1 MSVMRFA
8 LGEVKKRV
16 TRHNGDVWVA
26 PYLLAPRERTRDL
39 EALIQLFEAYVGQA
53 RGMFPEERPA
63 ELIGDYRLA
72 RCLMTCLL
80 EWYDWLPPEWPGPV
94 VESESNALAAA
105 GISSASELRLSLY
118 DYVNQRWNGY
128 LASAERDKALDS
140 LAAAIGISRA
150 ALNRLLRLDYENEA
164 RLIRTASARP
174 TAAQLALRYNQR
186 AVETLLS
193 HASHI
198 EWVLPATMTDGAG
211 GGLGTVVKRVC
222 FLARK
227 MGVRYDVAFTGPHL
241 AIVDPPLSASRP
253 PANSQEV
260 KRRSLDTADNAP
272 APLEN
277 FGQAVSIIL
286 YGPTEVM
293 GAPAQYGE
301 RLARLARALLG
312 YRRSEGGGRAAL
324 AQTGL
329 SGRARMYLYGRPA
342 WFRLD
347 SRLIRLLGVLDRD
360 PEDAVADVVFDSSLE
375 HDLYS
380 DFASLS
386 TGGEARGWELEREPE
401 PILVADTILVP
412 DFALTRGRR
421 RVYLE
426 IAGYWRPGYRERKAR
441 KLALLRRRVDL
452 IIAAPESARAEFADV
467 ADDFPF
473 LWYSNHPRAQAVL
486 DLLERDFN
494 DRDERLGAVDIRSL
508 CREVVRRGRVSVRES
523 MALLHVYSRSE
534 VTLAVSRI
542 GQDQSVLWLEGI
554 GLCST
559 SWLQTLEGKI
569 STWVGEASEQRLPL
583 SVLHQ
588 LISTEETELGEL
600 GGSAVELLA
609 QRSGCSVSR
618 SSIFD
623 IEVLAPGAVPA
634 APETPVESP
643 ARMLRPQPRTAIRRK
658 QSRAQYE
665 TPLIF
670 GVEPPDDNR

>member
-1 MSVMRFA
+1 MSLMRFA

-26 PYLLAPRERTRDL
+26 PYLLAPRERTHDL
-39 EALIQLFEAYVGQA
+39 EALLQLFEAYVGQP

-72 RCLMTCLL
+72 RCLVACLL
-80 EWYDWLPPEWPGPV
+80 EWYDWLSPEWPGPV
-94 VESESNALAAA
+94 AESESNALTSA
-105 GISSASELRLSLY
+105 GIYSTSDLRLALY
-118 DYVNQRWNGY
+118 DYVNQGWNGY
-128 LASAERDKALDS
+128 LASAQREKALDG
-140 LAAAIGISRA
+140 LAARIGISRA
-150 ALNRLLRLDYENEA
+150 ALDRLLRLDYENEA
-164 RLIRTASARP
+164 RLVRTAAARP

-198 EWVLPATMTDGAG
+198 EWVLPATMTDGTG

-227 MGVRYDVAFTGPHL
+227 MGVRYDVAFTGAGL
-241 AIVDPPLSASRP
+241 GTG
-253 PANSQEV
+253 
-260 KRRSLDTADNAP
+260 DTAP

-312 YRRSEGGGRAAL
+312 YRRSEGSGGAAL
-324 AQTGL
+324 ARSGL
-329 SGRARMYLYGRPA
+329 SGRASMYLYGRPA

-347 SRLIRLLGVLDRD
+347 SRLIRLLGVLGRD
-360 PEDAVADVVFDSSLE
+360 PEDAVEDLVFDSSVE
-375 HDLYS
+375 HDLYA
-380 DFASLS
+380 DFTLLSAS
-386 TGGEARGWELEREPE
+386 GEARGWKLEREPE

-452 IIAAPESARAEFADV
+452 IIAAPESARVEFADV

-494 DRDERLGAVDIRSL
+494 DREHRLGALDVPGI
-508 CREVVRRGRVSVRES
+508 CREVVRRGRIAVRES

-534 VTLAVSRI
+534 VTLAVSQLD
-542 GQDQSVLWLEGI
+542 QDPGVVWLEGI
-554 GLCST
+554 GLCSNP
-559 SWLQTLEGKI
+559 WLQTLEGKI
-569 STWVGEASEQRLPL
+569 ATWVVEASEQRLPL
-583 SVLHQ
+583 AVLHQ
-588 LISTEETELGEL
+588 FISTEEPDLGEL

-609 QRSGCSVSR
+609 QRSGCIVSR

-623 IEVLAPGAVPA
+623 IEILAPGAAPA
-634 APETPVESP
+634 APETPIESP
-643 ARMLRPQPRTAIRRK
+643 VRMLRTQPRTAIRRK

-665 TPLIF
+665 TPSF
-670 GVEPPDDNR
+670 FEVEPTDDSR

>member
-1 MSVMRFA
+1 MRFA

-39 EALIQLFEAYVGQA
+39 EALLQLLEAYVGQP
-53 RGMFPEERPA
+53 RRMFPEERPA

-72 RCLMTCLL
+72 RCLMACLL
-80 EWYDWLPPEWPGPV
+80 EWYDWLSPEWPGPV
-94 VESESNALAAA
+94 AESESNALTAA
-105 GISSASELRLSLY
+105 GISSASDLRLALY
-118 DYVNQRWNGY
+118 DYVNQGWNGY
-128 LASAERDKALDS
+128 LASAEREKALDG
-140 LAAAIGISRA
+140 LAAGIGISRA
-150 ALNRLLRLDYENEA
+150 ALDRLLRLDYENEA
-164 RLIRTASARP
+164 QLVRTAAARP
-174 TAAQLALRYNQR
+174 TAAQLAVRYNQR

-198 EWVLPATMTDGAG
+198 EWVVPATMSDGAG

-227 MGVRYDVAFTGPHL
+227 MGVRYDVAFTGADL
-241 AIVDPPLSASRP
+241 GTVD
-253 PANSQEV
+253 
-260 KRRSLDTADNAP
+260 TAP

-277 FGQAVSIIL
+277 LGLAVSIIL
-286 YGPTEVM
+286 YGPAEVM

-312 YRRSEGGGRAAL
+312 YRRSEGSGRAAL
-324 AQTGL
+324 ARSGL

-360 PEDAVADVVFDSSLE
+360 PEDTVTDLVFDSSVE
-375 HDLYS
+375 QDLYA
-380 DFASLS
+380 DFTVLSAS
-386 TGGEARGWELEREPE
+386 GEARGWELEREPE

-441 KLALLRRRVDL
+441 KLALLRRRVEL
-452 IIAAPESARAEFADV
+452 IIAAPESARVEFADV

-486 DLLERDFN
+486 DLLERDYN
-494 DRDERLGAVDIRSL
+494 DREERLGALDVPDI
-508 CREVVRRGRVSVRES
+508 CREVVRRGRISVRET

-534 VTLAVSRI
+534 VTLAVSRL
-542 GQDQSVLWLEGI
+542 GQDTGVVWLEGI
-554 GLCST
+554 GLCSNP
-559 SWLQTLEGKI
+559 WLQTLEAKI
-569 STWVGEASEQRLPL
+569 ATWVGEASGQRLPL
-583 SVLHQ
+583 AVLHQ
-588 LISTEETELGEL
+588 FISTEEPDLDEL

-609 QRSGCSVSR
+609 QRSGCIVSR

-623 IEVLAPGAVPA
+623 IEVLAPGAAPA

-643 ARMLRPQPRTAIRRK
+643 ARMLRTQPRAAIRRK

-665 TPLIF
+665 TPSFF
-670 GVEPPDDNR
+670 GVEPTDDSG

>member
-1 MSVMRFA
+1 MHLPPRVLIRRSEDMSLMRFA

-39 EALIQLFEAYVGQA
+39 EALIQLFEAYVGQP
-53 RGMFPEERPA
+53 RGLFPEERPA

-72 RCLMTCLL
+72 RCLMACLL
-80 EWYDWLPPEWPGPV
+80 EWYNWLSPEWPGPV
-94 VESESNALAAA
+94 VESESNALTAA
-105 GISSASELRLSLY
+105 GISSASDLRLVLY
-118 DYVNQRWNGY
+118 DYVNQGWNGY
-128 LASAERDKALDS
+128 LASSEREKALNG
-140 LAAAIGISRA
+140 LAAGIGISRP
-150 ALNRLLRLDYENEA
+150 ALDKLLSLDYENEA
-164 RLIRTASARP
+164 QLVRTASARP
-174 TAAQLALRYNQR
+174 TAAALALRYNQR

-198 EWVLPATMTDGAG
+198 EWVLPATMTDGTA

-227 MGVRYDVAFTGPHL
+227 MGVRYDVAFTG
-241 AIVDPPLSASRP
+241 AG
-253 PANSQEV
+253 
-260 KRRSLDTADNAP
+260 LDTAET
-272 APLEN
+272 APLES
-277 FGQAVSIIL
+277 FGQAISIIL
-286 YGPTEVM
+286 YGPLEVM

-312 YRRSEGGGRAAL
+312 YRRSPGSGRAAL
-324 AQTGL
+324 ASPGL

-347 SRLIRLLGVLDRD
+347 SRLIQHLGAQARD
-360 PEDAVADVVFDSSLE
+360 PEDAVADLGFDSSVE
-375 HDLYS
+375 HDLYA
-380 DFASLS
+380 DFTLLSAS
-386 TGGEARGWELEREPE
+386 GEARGWELEREPE

-473 LWYSNHPRAQAVL
+473 LWYSNHPRAQGVL

-494 DRDERLGAVDIRSL
+494 DREERLGALDVPSI
-508 CREVVRRGRVSVRES
+508 CREVVRRGRISVRES
-523 MALLHVYSRSE
+523 MALLHAYSRSE
-534 VTLAVSRI
+534 VTLAVSRLD
-542 GQDQSVLWLEGI
+542 QDPGVVWLEGI
-554 GLCST
+554 GLCSHP
-559 SWLQTLEGKI
+559 WLQTLEVKI
-569 STWVGEASEQRLPL
+569 AIWVGEAAGQRLPL
-583 SVLHQ
+583 AMLNQ
-588 LISTEETELGEL
+588 LISSSEPDLGEL

-609 QRSGCSVSR
+609 QRSGCTVSR
-618 SSIFD
+618 TSIFD
-623 IEVLAPGAVPA
+623 IEVLAPGAAPA
-634 APETPVESP
+634 APETPIESP
-643 ARMLRPQPRTAIRRK
+643 ARMLRTQPRRAIRRN

-665 TPLIF
+665 TPSFF
-670 GVEPPDDNR
+670 GVEPPDDSQ